1 MPYKEMST
9 PAKKKDNKPK
19 KPEIIEESDMKK
31 EKRKSAIRL
40 EE

>member
-1 MPYKEMST
+1 MPYKEMKM

-19 KPEIIEESDMKK
+19 KPEIIEASDMQKA
-31 EKRKSAIRL
+31 KRKSEIRS